1 MLFAVAILYTIGHS
15 TRPLDELIGMLA
27 AAGVARLADVRYI
40 PRSGRHP
47 QFNID
52 TLPAA
57 LAEAGIDYRHLPA
70 LGGRRGARKD
80 APSRNTLWRVQAF
93 RNYADYAE
101 TPAFQSGLAELER
114 LAAERTTAIM
124 CAEAV
129 WWRCHRRLVT
139 DYMLARGWEVIHLMA
154 PGRQEPAALTDG
166 AVPQPDGTILYPEK
180 PQPHSLPFS

>member
-1 MLFAVAILYTIGHS
+1 MLFAVAILHTIGHS
-15 TRPLDELIGMLA
+15 TRPLEELVGMLA
-27 AAGVARLADVRYI
+27 DAGLTRLADVRYI
-40 PRSGRHP
+40 PRSGRYP

-70 LGGRRGARKD
+70 LGGRRGAPKD
-80 APSRNTLWRVQAF
+80 RPSRNTLWRVQAF

-101 TPAFQSGLAELER
+101 SPAFQAGLADLDR
-114 LAAERTTAIM
+114 LAAERPTAIM

-139 DYMLARGWEVIHLMA
+139 DYMLTRGWDVIHLMA
-154 PGRQEPAALTDG
+154 PGKQEAASLTDG
-166 AVPQPDGTILYPEK
+166 AVPQPDGTIWYPEK
-180 PQPHSLPFS
+180 AQPHRLPFA